1 MMKLLC
7 FWPQSLVH
15 LAVFWW
21 LGVCV
26 YRNEKAAQLPSTSSL
41 TRESRDPQ
49 TPSQEPPGS
58 VGTDPGRI
66 MGKEVKEEQN
76 RLKGFTVCWLAA
88 ICAYYVTVCLCS
100 LFYFFFLCFLAVPNS
115 TKNTKYPSYDP
126 IGVLTSD
133 VPFLPSCSNDFL
145 ASIRSH
151 IQHSLLVQFAPS
163 FVSDKALL
171 SVILNFQSFIDPG
184 TTHPD
189 VSMGRGVPRFCGEGK
204 NWQPGQTIF
213 SKLPNL
219 NVFISAGI
227 MAEITSFGLTVG
239 AGNTYWINE
248 TLT

>member
-21 LGVCV
+21 LCVCV
-26 YRNEKAAQLPSTSSL
+26 YRNEKAAQLPSTPSL

-100 LFYFFFLCFLAVPNS
+100 LFSFFFLCFLAVPNS
-115 TKNTKYPSYDP
+115 TKNAKYPSYDP

-133 VPFLPSCSNDFL
+133 VPFLPSCPNDFL

-151 IQHSLLVQFAPS
+151 IRHSLLVQFAPS

-171 SVILNFQSFIDPG
+171 SVILNFQEELFKVLLTLAQPIQTFPWG
-184 TTHPD
+184 AAC
-189 VSMGRGVPRFCGEGK
+189 RGSAARAKTGSQDK
-204 NWQPGQTIF
+204 QYSRNSRISTF
-213 SKLPNL
+213 SYPL
-219 NVFISAGI
+219 A
-227 MAEITSFGLTVG
+227 
-239 AGNTYWINE
+239 
-248 TLT
+248 